1 MDNWVDSLRGKTV
14 VVKFGGNAMIDDDLA
29 ASFGHDIVALQGAG
43 VRVIVTHGGGPQ
55 ISSALVAQGIPSEFR
70 EGLRVTSREAVA
82 VVREVL
88 VRIGAELADRVSA
101 AGGSAETLSGD
112 THGLFLGR
120 IMTAAVDGEA
130 VELGQV
136 GEVSRVNLAPI
147 EDALAR
153 GAIPIVSAIAV
164 EEASGELLNVNA
176 DSAAAALAAAIKADW
191 LLLLTD
197 VAGLYRDWP
206 DTSSLISTI
215 DSIELATL
223 TPTLQSGMIPKV
235 DAALHALAGG
245 VARVRIMDGRTP
257 HLLVAAPSGTT
268 IFPPKGSINES

>member
-215 DSIELATL
+215 DSIELAKL

-257 HLLVAAPSGTT
+257 HSLVAAPSGTT